1 MGIKLDEL
9 SVELRIGV
17 LWKGMICSPDPRPI
31 VPAVGGRVAVSVG
44 RRRRAGAGG
53 GRGAGGGGGGGGGRG
68 AAGERAREA
77 PAARCKLQASQVS
90 GYCCESMFGTG
101 SRLQVSS
108 GLGVS

>member
-1 MGIKLDEL
+1 MRIKLDEL
-9 SVELRIGV
+9 AVELRVGN

-44 RRRRAGAGG
+44 RRRRG
-53 GRGAGGGGGGGGGRG
+53 GAGGGGGGGGG

>member
-9 SVELRIGV
+9 SVELRVGN

-53 GRGAGGGGGGGGGRG
+53 GGGGGGGGRG
-68 AAGERAREA
+68 GGAGERAREA

-90 GYCCESMFGTG
+90 G
-101 SRLQVSS
+101 
-108 GLGVS
+108 